1 MQTFPPPN
9 LPATHR
15 PTSLYPERRMA
26 RNRRP
31 VSGARK
37 QSLDCPLALL
47 GPLCVALRGRI
58 GNRVYKTYGE
68 KIIITRVPRFDGY
81 VPSAA
86 QRERRDRMRAATAFA
101 QSVYADPAAKAV
113 YVAAAKSLGRQPFR
127 LAVSD
132 FLHGRT
138 RIPPFVPCMAPSPET
153 PADLAQGSHAADV
166 QRRGSRELTPAPQPG
181 PAAARVRR
189 SRRVNMTRTP
199 SPSRR
204 ARFAWLPFARPQER
218 HLPSAVPLRG
228 HSPFTAPFPQGQHRR
243 KEQAWSRAGA
253 DSLPGPT
260 AFRERVAV
268 PNARTP
274 RSDLGSG
281 TFWEST

>member
-1 MQTFPPPN
+1 VERASSPSTARSRYSGPCAWRFEVG
-9 LPATHR
+9 LATAC
-15 PTSLYPERRMA
+15 TRRMA
-26 RNRRP
+26 KRSSSRECRA
-31 VSGARK
+31 SMAMC
-37 QSLDCPLALL
+37 Q
-47 GPLCVALRGRI
+47 
-58 GNRVYKTYGE
+58 
-68 KIIITRVPRFDGY
+68 
-81 VPSAA
+81 A

-166 QRRGSRELTPAPQPG
+166 QRRGSRELIPAPQPG
-181 PAAARVRR
+181 PAAARARR
-189 SRRVNMTRTP
+189 SRRVNITRTP

-204 ARFAWLPFARPQER
+204 ARLAWLPFARPQER

-260 AFRERVAV
+260 AFHERAAV
-268 PNARTP
+268 PIARTP